1 VRVAVLGAG
10 GTIAPALVRDLAES
24 PEVDG
29 LTLLDMDGAR
39 ARAVAEAHGGSN
51 ATAAAVDASDP
62 QALMLAL
69 EGCGLLVNAA
79 SYRVNLRA
87 MDASIA
93 AGCGYIDLGG
103 LYHVT
108 AQQLERS
115 DELAERGLLAMLG
128 LGAGPGKTNVM
139 AARAA
144 RELDRVTGVRCSSAG
159 FDADAPAG
167 LAAPYA
173 IRTLLDELTVP
184 PMVMRDGVAGEIPPM
199 TDGGAIAFPDP
210 VGERPS
216 LYTLHSEVLTLPDS
230 LSADE
235 ADFRLA
241 LGPGVLDRL
250 TPLIGRPDEE
260 IAALRPQPPSAQT
273 YSAQHVVVNGE
284 KDGVRTEVT
293 MTALTVPNE
302 AWGLGGGI
310 ISTASVAAAAVR
322 LYAGGRLPYVG
333 ALPPERCLEP
343 DALFEQLEARGCTF
357 ELEVRQVTQSEAV

>member
-1 VRVAVLGAG
+1 MRVTVLGAG

-24 PEVDG
+24 EGVDG
-29 LTLLDMDGAR
+29 LTLLDVDGTR
-39 ARAVAEAHGGSN
+39 ARAVAEAHGGDA
-51 ATAAAVDASDP
+51 ATAAAVDATDP
-62 QALMLAL
+62 QALTLAL

-87 MDASIA
+87 MDACVL

-108 AQQLERS
+108 ARQLERS
-115 DELAERGLLAMLG
+115 DELAERGLLAVLG
-128 LGAGPGKTNVM
+128 VGAGPGKTNVM

-144 RELDRVTGVRCSSAG
+144 RELDTVTGVRCSSAG
-159 FDADAPAG
+159 FDADPPPG

-173 IRTLLDELTVP
+173 IQTLVDELTVP
-184 PMVMRDGVAGEIPPM
+184 PMVMRDGVVAEIAPM
-199 TDGGAIAFPDP
+199 TDGGAIPFPEP

-216 LYTLHSEVLTLPDS
+216 QYTLHSEVLTLPDS
-230 LSADE
+230 LSASD

-250 TPLIGRPDEE
+250 TPLIGRPADE
-260 IAALRPQPPSAQT
+260 IAALRPQPPSAKT
-273 YSAQHVVVNGE
+273 YSAQHVLVTGH
-284 KDGVRTEVT
+284 KDGVATEVA
-293 MTALTVPNE
+293 MTALTEPHE

-310 ISTASVAAAAVR
+310 VSTASVAASTVR
-322 LYAGGRLPYVG
+322 LYASGRLPYIG

-343 DALFEQLEARGCTF
+343 EALFEQLEARGCTF
-357 ELEVRQVTQSEAV
+357 DLQVRQATHSEVP